1 MERYLIQGS
10 QSLMTNTVNLVQTGE
25 SLGRVYAE
33 DHCISN
39 AEYFL
44 LVRKSD
50 IEPEEFMKVAT
61 LK

>member
-1 MERYLIQGS
+1 
-10 QSLMTNTVNLVQTGE
+10 MTNTVNLVQTGE